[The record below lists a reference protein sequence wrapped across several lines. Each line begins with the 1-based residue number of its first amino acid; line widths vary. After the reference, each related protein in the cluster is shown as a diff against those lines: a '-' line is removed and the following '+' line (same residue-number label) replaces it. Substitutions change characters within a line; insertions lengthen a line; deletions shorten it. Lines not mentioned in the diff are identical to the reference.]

1 MGIAGI
7 TENVGDTDLVGNE
20 EIVKKENVK
29 IERVDLLGV
38 PIDIIA
44 GDQLEQ
50 FVHES
55 LQNEDR
61 GKNIVLLSVWD
72 LLRARWPGDYRNMVT
87 GAALVIPIS
96 KCLVSGVRFLTG
108 KTLVRYMPF
117 DFVINILTFLEA
129 REETI
134 YLLGGRPPILRKT
147 EKNIRETFPCLRIV
161 GRCPGVFRKQSEDTL
176 LLSIRKSTPSLLL
189 IGSGVRGRERWLARN
204 TDRLSKGMRL
214 WVSDMFEVFA
224 EKRKRPSRF
233 AFDHGMEWVG
243 FCLKNPLL
251 VFRVFSFIYYNI
263 LLLVCK
269 IKAAHRRRQNHESLE
284 KTALL

>member
-7 TENVGDTDLVGNE
+7 TESIGDAELVENE
-20 EIVKKENVK
+20 ENVKEEYVK
-29 IERVDLLGV
+29 IERLELLGV

-44 GDQLEQ
+44 WDQLEQ

-61 GKNIVLLSVWD
+61 GRNIVLLSVWD

-96 KCLVSGVRFLTG
+96 KCLVSGARFLTG

-117 DFVINILTFLEA
+117 DFVINLLTFLEA

-134 YLLGGRPPILRKT
+134 YLLGGKPPILRKT
-147 EKNIRETFPCLRIV
+147 EKNIRETFPRLRII
-161 GRCPGVFRKQSEDTL
+161 GRCPGMFRKQGEDTL

-189 IGSGVRGRERWLARN
+189 IGSGVGGRERWLARN
-204 TDRLSKGMRL
+204 TARLSKGMRL

-243 FCLKNPLL
+243 FCLKNPFRI
-251 VFRVFSFIYYNI
+251 FRVFLFIYYNI
-263 LLLVCK
+263 LLLVYR
-269 IKAAHRRRQNHESLE
+269 IKTAHRRRQKRESL
-284 KTALL
+284 